1 MSIIDYTDIISD
13 NILDSNHN
21 IITLKILI
29 IINKP
34 KPSKQQKRK
43 YFLQKNCSK
52 EILENYSNQT
62 TQSFQQITLQ
72 INSITN
78 QNQLNNTQKKL

>member
-13 NILDSNHN
+13 NILDSDHN
-21 IITLKILI
+21 IITLEISI

-43 YFLQKNCSK
+43 YFLWKNCSK
-52 EILENYSNQT
+52 EILENYSN
-62 TQSFQQITLQ
+62 
-72 INSITN
+72 
-78 QNQLNNTQKKL
+78 